1 MKELKQFSE
10 ADKKLKCEAFKWKD
24 KWEDRLDCIPPE
36 VQNEEGL
43 YIYKPQDIR
52 DALISEFFHNQ
63 YNEYSQYPDEILN
76 IEAFAKFLDEY
87 LAKIDRIETEMPLV
101 LRYAP
106 EIHDFFG
113 FNKGKVY
120 VYLTDGRKFVL
131 DAEGSTLLDAVELK
145 DATEVTNTEDN
156 KKSVSEGLK
165 VNLNNAENNTEI
177 IEVNN
182 KTDQSKLEK
191 DDDRLYQE
199 FKVLYHDVIAMKCNQ
214 QYGKSDDEKLFE
226 DTAKELFLQS
236 KDYLPVNDKKSNIV
250 LDTKTVKTESVKK
263 VEANNAGDIL
273 SKIDSAKASFI
284 RKGIM
289 EEVLRTAEMND
300 MEVTFEDCKS
310 IADEIYDNKGE
321 AIFDELYTMI
331 LSMIKD
337 IKSDKAEGTREYRY
351 ITNHGIGPGTVPNG
365 VLVRSEELDYGKTAI
380 YTNRPL
386 TSEELKKYDIKPE
399 WIQESKSNK
408 ETCIMCGTD
417 KLNGRYS
424 VKGKPV
430 CDACGKKYTLDEIE
444 AKIPEVKT
452 ESNEQLTEAIDK
464 VANNLPKFI
473 YDLTKSDFDK
483 YGETAWSANEPQK
496 TATGI
501 IAYEVYRNGKSDYT
515 LEDIEKAV
523 LEHFPELR
531 VFAHSATGKNIY
543 FTKDDKNTKDTL
555 QEDQYEAERRRG
567 VPPIKRIAEQE
578 VYDNEEWYRE
588 HINDYLDITDFV
600 NKNIYEIASEYN
612 LRDTKAEEACK
623 EIYKLAI
630 SLITNK

>member
-10 ADKKLKCEAFKWKD
+10 ADKKLKYEDFRWKD
-24 KWEDRLDCIPPE
+24 IWEDRLDCIPTE
-36 VQNEEGL
+36 VPTTSDGL

-52 DALISEFFHNQ
+52 DALISEFFNNDSESR
-63 YNEYSQYPDEILN
+63 YGDRFLN
-76 IEAFAKFLDEY
+76 IEEFAKFLDEQF
-87 LAKIDRIETEMPLV
+87 AKIDRIESEMPLI
-101 LRYAP
+101 LDYAP
-106 EIHDFFG
+106 EIHNFFSFDRG
-113 FNKGKVY
+113 NVY
-120 VYLTDGRKFVL
+120 IYLTDGRKFVL

-165 VNLNNAENNTEI
+165 VNLNNADNNTEI

-182 KTDQSKLEK
+182 KTDQSTLEK

-236 KDYLPVNDKKSNIV
+236 KDYLPVNDKKSDIV

-321 AIFDELYTMI
+321 SILDELYTMI

-337 IKSDKAEGTREYRY
+337 IKSDKAESTHEYRY

-408 ETCIMCGTD
+408 ETCIMCGTHN
-417 KLNGRYS
+417 LNGRYS

-430 CDACGKKYTLDEIE
+430 CDACGKKYTLKEIE
-444 AKIPEVKT
+444 AKIPEAKT
-452 ESNEQLTEAIDK
+452 ESNKELTEAIDK

-531 VFAHSATGKNIY
+531 IFAHSATGKNIY
-543 FTKDDKNTKDTL
+543 FTKDDKNTRNTLDESNVSDYTLNELSRVLHNAKENELGFTL
-555 QEDQYEAERRRG
+555 QISNR
-567 VPPIKRIAEQE
+567 
-578 VYDNEEWYRE
+578 DNEDKTKQLNIDSE
-588 HINDYLDITDFV
+588 DF
-600 NKNIYEIASEYN
+600 KAIYSALEN
-612 LRDTKAEEACK
+612 LKK
-623 EIYKLAI
+623 
-630 SLITNK
+630 

>member
-10 ADKKLKCEAFKWKD
+10 ADKKL
-24 KWEDRLDCIPPE
+24 
-36 VQNEEGL
+36 
-43 YIYKPQDIR
+43 
-52 DALISEFFHNQ
+52 
-63 YNEYSQYPDEILN
+63 
-76 IEAFAKFLDEY
+76 
-87 LAKIDRIETEMPLV
+87 
-101 LRYAP
+101 
-106 EIHDFFG
+106 
-113 FNKGKVY
+113 
-120 VYLTDGRKFVL
+120 
-131 DAEGSTLLDAVELK
+131 
-145 DATEVTNTEDN
+145 
-156 KKSVSEGLK
+156 VSEGLK
-165 VNLNNAENNTEI
+165 VNLNNAKNNTEI

-199 FKVLYHDVIAMKCNQ
+199 FKVLYHDIIAMKCNQ

-236 KDYLPVNDKKSNIV
+236 KDYLPVNDKKSDIV

-263 VEANNAGDIL
+263 VEANNVGDIL
-273 SKIDSAKASFI
+273 SKIDSSKASFI

-300 MEVTFEDCKS
+300 IEVTFEDCKS

-321 AIFDELYTMI
+321 AILDELYTMI

-337 IKSDKAEGTREYRY
+337 KKSDKDESTREYRY
-351 ITNHGIGPGTVPNG
+351 ITNHGVGPGTLPNN
-365 VLVRSEELDYGKTAI
+365 VFVRSEELNSGKTAI

-408 ETCIMCGTD
+408 EICIMCGTD
-417 KLNGRYS
+417 NLNGCYS
-424 VKGKPV
+424 IKGKPV
-430 CDACGKKYTLDEIE
+430 CNVCGKKYTLNEIE
-444 AKIPEVKT
+444 AKIAEVKT
-452 ESNEQLTEAIDK
+452 ESNETLTEAIDK

-501 IAYEVYRNGKSDYT
+501 TAYEVYRNGKSDYT
-515 LEDIEKAV
+515 LKDIEKAV

-531 VFAHSATGKNIY
+531 IFGRSATGKNVY
-543 FTKDDKNTKDTL
+543 FTKEANNTKDTL
-555 QEDQYEAERRRG
+555 EEDQYEAERRRG

-578 VYDNEEWYRE
+578 VYDNEEWYKE

-600 NKNIYEIASEYN
+600 NKNIYEIANEYN